1 MVRLP
6 VSEPALQLGEQV
18 GLRGT
23 GIVGDIRRI
32 DGRSGYDR
40 VTVKVTSL
48 LSTSPDSKAGRAMR
62 GAWITCATEFL
73 VRRPAANHT
82 SFVVDRRGPKA

>member
-6 VSEPALQLGEQV
+6 VAEPALQLGEQV

-23 GIVGDIRRI
+23 RILGDVRRI
-32 DGRSGYDR
+32 DGSSGDDR

-48 LSTSPDSKAGRAMR
+48 LSKSPDSKAGRAMR
-62 GAWITCATEFL
+62 GAWITCASEFL
-73 VRRPAANHT
+73 GRRPSANHG
-82 SFVVDRRGPKA
+82 SFVIDRRGREA